1 MPRGETCGLIEKK
14 VRMKFDTVLGSCVV
28 NPLVKVDGAVS
39 NPAKKEVLR
48 YAVTGLR
55 RRAAMRR
62 PPRLT
67 RASEPGSGTGTDAPP
82 RLILT
87 PPCPD
92 GRRPRCWF

>member
-67 RASEPGSGTGTDAPP
+67 RASEPGSGTELNRKLSTVIVPTAP
-82 RLILT
+82 LAVLA
-87 PPCPD
+87 
-92 GRRPRCWF
+92 